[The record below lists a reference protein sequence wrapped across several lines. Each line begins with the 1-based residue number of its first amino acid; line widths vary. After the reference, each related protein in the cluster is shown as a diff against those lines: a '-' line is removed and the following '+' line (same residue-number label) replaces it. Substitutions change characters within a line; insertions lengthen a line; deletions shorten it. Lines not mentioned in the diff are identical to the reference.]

1 MRRDEAR
8 GWITAVVHVPGN
20 RRVDGRWKGI
30 FVYARKPMR
39 EIKWKGLY
47 DKNSDKLYA
56 SKQLLPQSDYDMRDR
71 EIFERRTSK
80 YRKLL
85 DGTKEGI
92 K

>member
-1 MRRDEAR
+1 
-8 GWITAVVHVPGN
+8 
-20 RRVDGRWKGI
+20 
-30 FVYARKPMR
+30 MR

-56 SKQLLPQSDYDMRDR
+56 HKQLLPQSDYEAEHR
-71 EIFERRTSK
+71 EIFERRVTK

-85 DGTKEGI
+85 DGAREGI